1 MPWINFVKEET
12 LTTDSTTMLSL
23 IGDTLTE
30 LLSWIGE
37 VVTSL
42 TSSTGALHDLL
53 PLLVIGVTV
62 SVFMLA
68 VRAIKTFIWGA

>member
-1 MPWINFVKEET
+1 
-12 LTTDSTTMLSL
+12 MLGL
-23 IGDTLTE
+23 IGSTLAE
-30 LLSWIGE
+30 LLKWIGS
-37 VVTSL
+37 VVTAL
-42 TSSTGALHDLL
+42 TSESGALHDLL

>member
-1 MPWINFVKEET
+1 
-12 LTTDSTTMLSL
+12 MLSL
-23 IGDTLTE
+23 IGSTLQE
-30 LLSWIGE
+30 LLSWIGS
-37 VVTSL
+37 VVTAL
-42 TSSTGALHDLL
+42 TTSDGALHDLL

>member
-1 MPWINFVKEET
+1 
-12 LTTDSTTMLSL
+12 MLGL
-23 IGDTLTE
+23 IGSTLSE
-30 LLSWIGE
+30 LLTWIGS
-37 VVTSL
+37 VVTAL
-42 TSSTGALHDLL
+42 TSADGALHDLL